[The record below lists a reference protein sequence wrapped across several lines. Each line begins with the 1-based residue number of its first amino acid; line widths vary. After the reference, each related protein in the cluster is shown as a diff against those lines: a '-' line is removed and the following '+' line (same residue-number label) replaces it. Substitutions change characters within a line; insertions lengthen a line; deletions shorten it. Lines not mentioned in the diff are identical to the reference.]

1 MASQGKKQNWR
12 NVELPEEIVYEAEEL
27 MRGRHEGRLT
37 KVPLGLFIADLIR
50 ESLER
55 EETAR
60 NYEPILEDY
69 SIESDCVYIRDNK
82 RDVIAE
88 LRFKDGS
95 DLYCNIDGAK
105 NCVHIGFA
113 WSIPKVNML
122 IAAQKSQARK

>member
-1 MASQGKKQNWR
+1 MSSQDRTQSWKS
-12 NVELPEEIVYEAEEL
+12 VELPEEIVAESEEL
-27 MRGRHEGRLT
+27 MKIKHEGRLT
-37 KVPLGLFIADLIR
+37 KVPLGLFIGDLIR

-55 EETAR
+55 EETAKR
-60 NYEPILEDY
+60 FEQILEEY
-69 SIESDCVYIRDNK
+69 SIEADCVYIRDNK

-122 IAAQKSQARK
+122 IAAKSQPQK